1 MAGTKKPGLRP
12 GSLQHITEINYM
24 HTQNMSLQP
33 SSMLAPQNANHDFV
47 ARTMSSREIASLTGK
62 RHDNVKRD
70 VVAMLKDLKVDPLS
84 FEDIYLDGRNR
95 EQVQYLLD
103 REHTDCLLTGYS
115 AAMRMA
121 VIKRWRELEAQAVPA
136 APADLS
142 KLEILQMAL
151 ESEKARVL
159 LTVQVQAQATKIEHL
174 ENLFKEGMSATQF
187 CKGLNGVNVM
197 QVNAFLW
204 SKNWLY
210 AEGKDGRPSTRWRV
224 GSYARDK
231 YMTEHQQEITPHG
244 KEAFISYTP
253 ILLRK
258 GAVRLYELYL
268 AGELPMKKNWDGLR
282 THDKAVRGAA

>member
-1 MAGTKKPGLRP
+1 
-12 GSLQHITEINYM
+12 M
-24 HTQNMSLQP
+24 HMQTHSVQALSRA
-33 SSMLAPQNANHDFV
+33 APQNASHDFV
-47 ARTMSSREIASLTGK
+47 ARTMSSREIADLVEA
-62 RHDNVKRD
+62 RHND
-70 VVAMLKDLKVDPLS
+70 VVATIERLFSKNLLRSSRKSRREATGGRPIEVYDLIERDTHLV
-84 FEDIYLDGRNR
+84 
-95 EQVQYLLD
+95 VA
-103 REHTDCLLTGYS
+103 GYS
-115 AAMRMA
+115 DEHRAR
-121 VIKRWRELEAQAVPA
+121 VIDRWQELEAKAVPS

-159 LTVQVQAQATKIEHL
+159 LTVQVEAQAKKIDHL
-174 ENLFKEGMSATQF
+174 ENLFKEGMSHVQF

-197 QVNAFLW
+197 QVGHFLERR
-204 SKNWLY
+204 NWLY
-210 AEGKDGRPSTRWRV
+210 NESKSGTRYRV
-224 GSYARDK
+224 AAYARDK

-268 AGELPMKKNWDGLR
+268 AGELPMKKNWDGLH

>member
-1 MAGTKKPGLRP
+1 MHMQTQSVQALSRP
-12 GSLQHITEINYM
+12 
-24 HTQNMSLQP
+24 
-33 SSMLAPQNANHDFV
+33 APLNANHDFV
-47 ARTMSSREIASLTGK
+47 ARTMSSREIAELTGK
-62 RHDNVKRD
+62 QHQHVKRD
-70 VVAMLKDLKVDPLS
+70 IEKMLGDLK
-84 FEDIYLDGRNR
+84 EDVSKFGQIYFDSQNR
-95 EQVQYLLD
+95 ARREYCLD
-103 REHTDCLLTGYS
+103 REHTYCLLTGYS

-121 VIKRWRELEAQAVPA
+121 VIKRWRELEARAEPA

-159 LTVQVQAQATKIEHL
+159 LTVQVEAQAKKIDHL
-174 ENLFKEGMSATQF
+174 ENLFKEGMSPVQF

-197 QVNAFLW
+197 QVNAFLKT
-204 SKNWLY
+204 KNWLY
-210 AEGKDGRPSTRWRV
+210 TEGSSGTRYRV
-224 GSYARDK
+224 GNYARDK

-268 AGELPMKKNWDGLR
+268 AGELPMKKNWDGLH

>member
-1 MAGTKKPGLRP
+1 MHMQTPSVQA
-12 GSLQHITEINYM
+12 LQRV
-24 HTQNMSLQP
+24 
-33 SSMLAPQNANHDFV
+33 APQNDKRDFV
-47 ARTMSSREIASLTGK
+47 AHTMSSREIAELTGK
-62 RHDNVKRD
+62 QHQHVKRD
-70 VVAMLKDLKVDPLS
+70 IEKMLGDLK
-84 FEDIYLDGRNR
+84 EDASKFGQIYFDSQNR
-95 EQVQYLLD
+95 ARREYCLD

-121 VIKRWRELEAQAVPA
+121 VIKRWRELEAQA

-159 LTVQVQAQATKIEHL
+159 LTVQVEAQAKKIDHL
-174 ENLFKEGMSATQF
+174 ENLFKEGMSHVQF

-197 QVNAFLW
+197 HVGHFLEGR
-204 SKNWLY
+204 SWLY
-210 AEGKDGRPSTRWRV
+210 NESKSGTRYRV
-224 GSYARDK
+224 AAYARDR

-268 AGELPMKKNWDGLR
+268 AGELPMKKNWDGLH